1 MKGLLTIPEGYE
13 QPGDLTVLESDAQ
26 FKNATKNQIHDAEQ
40 DYDSNIR
47 SQSRREMIPQEQE
60 IDAYYDGNHDRDI
73 DRYSY
78 LSAHRGFSTPNV
90 AHYGGVLDRNCGSRR
105 AIHSVESIGARILIR

>member
-47 SQSRREMIPQEQE
+47 SQSRREMIP
-60 IDAYYDGNHDRDI
+60 
-73 DRYSY
+73 
-78 LSAHRGFSTPNV
+78 
-90 AHYGGVLDRNCGSRR
+90 
-105 AIHSVESIGARILIR
+105 